1 MIDFL
6 VVEIM
11 LVVFLVIE
19 FEVVFV
25 VIFDDEV
32 KVLEVRVV
40 FV

>member
-6 VVEIM
+6 VVEIV
-11 LVVFLVIE
+11 LVVFLIIE
-19 FEVVFV
+19 FEAVFV